1 PPIRQVLPAKDDDDV
16 VEKGALDFAE
26 PRTVDV
32 TREIEG
38 DLRTARGTALDDR
51 ELHPGLLRPAGSA
64 PVNGFHLLLSHMRF
78 DGSSTGLFIRSEPP
92 MAQILVAE
100 SDRLIRAFI
109 AGILNDF
116 GHEVTVC
123 EDSAEATAF
132 LQIGSIDVLLTDL
145 VLRSGEGS
153 RLSH

>member
-1 PPIRQVLPAKDDDDV
+1 MPGEAGIGQPDMLAALVTDVRDQQDLGKAGEQVFLDDVNLQLAEPAAEFDMPPIRQVLPAKDDDDV
-16 VEKGALDFAE
+16 VVKGALDFAE

-78 DGSSTGLFIRSEPP
+78 DGSSTGLFY
-92 MAQILVAE
+92 Q
-100 SDRLIRAFI
+100 IRA
-109 AGILNDF
+109 AHGADPRRRV
-116 GHEVTVC
+116 G
-123 EDSAEATAF
+123 
-132 LQIGSIDVLLTDL
+132 
-145 VLRSGEGS
+145 
-153 RLSH
+153 